1 MKGENSMLDNLD
13 TLAEEIKAKEA
24 EIKEMRKE
32 YREQKTAGLRSA
44 IEQRNEADKL
54 VRDELKSLGYN
65 YRSPYE
71 SLFRTGMRNVKQ
83 FQGCLKVWLS

>member
-71 SLFRTGMRNVKQ
+71 SIFRTGIA
-83 FQGCLKVWLS
+83 

>member
-1 MKGENSMLDNLD
+1 MLENLNALVD
-13 TLAEEIKAKEA
+13 
-24 EIKEMRKE
+24 EIKEKQSELNELRKE

-54 VRDELKSLGYN
+54 VREELKTLGYN

-71 SLFRTGMRNVKQ
+71 SLFRTGIA
-83 FQGCLKVWLS
+83 

>member
-1 MKGENSMLDNLD
+1 MKGVNSMLENLNALVD
-13 TLAEEIKAKEA
+13 
-24 EIKEMRKE
+24 EIKEKQSELNELRKE

-54 VRDELKSLGYN
+54 VREELKSLGYN

-71 SLFRTGMRNVKQ
+71 SLFRTGIA
-83 FQGCLKVWLS
+83 

>member
-1 MKGENSMLDNLD
+1 MKGENSMLENLNALVD
-13 TLAEEIKAKEA
+13 
-24 EIKEMRKE
+24 EIKEKQSELNELRKE

-54 VRDELKSLGYN
+54 VREELKTLGYN

-71 SLFRTGMRNVKQ
+71 SLFRTGIA
-83 FQGCLKVWLS
+83 

>member
-1 MKGENSMLDNLD
+1 MKGENSMLENLNALVD
-13 TLAEEIKAKEA
+13 
-24 EIKEMRKE
+24 EIKEKQSELNELRKE

-54 VRDELKSLGYN
+54 VREELKSLGYN

-71 SLFRTGMRNVKQ
+71 SLFRTGIA
-83 FQGCLKVWLS
+83 

>member
-1 MKGENSMLDNLD
+1 MLENLNALVD
-13 TLAEEIKAKEA
+13 
-24 EIKEMRKE
+24 EIKEKQSELNELRKE

-54 VRDELKSLGYN
+54 VREELKSLGYN

-71 SLFRTGMRNVKQ
+71 SLFRTGIA
-83 FQGCLKVWLS
+83 

>member
-32 YREQKTAGLRSA
+32 YREQKTAALRSA

-54 VRDELKSLGYN
+54 VREELKSLGYN
-65 YRSPYE
+65 YKNPYA
-71 SLFRTGMRNVKQ
+71 SLFRTGIA
-83 FQGCLKVWLS
+83 